1 MSAVVADYVSGLP
14 IRRSQL
20 EAIGLVA
27 AEWSYLESVIEAA
40 IWTLAAVPHEDVG
53 AAITTHLSWRARIE
67 MLTTRFN
74 LDCTHRNETG
84 FLSSNEADS
93 RREEFRQIC
102 RTLERLADGRTK

>member
-14 IRRSQL
+14 IRRSEL

-40 IWTLAAVPHEDVG
+40 IWNAVPHEDVG

-67 MLTTRFN
+67 MLTTRSN
-74 LDCTHRNETG
+74 LDCMHRNETG